1 MNRIAHWLI
10 IFTLLLIGCNQAFA
24 ENIIPLQVSDQNKLD
39 LSTSTYVLKKQ
50 NITEVKHVLAE
61 SDIYWRQLQPADSKM
76 IGAHNFWLQ
85 VELVTSSPSVSR
97 FLEINNPHLDQI
109 KIYHFING
117 ELADKTILGD
127 SLPFSQRLFNANS
140 FYYPINIV
148 AGQTQLLLIKIDTQ
162 GSAHLPLTLWSDKAL
177 LEHKDSQLIIDG
189 MQLGT
194 LLGIGCFSLFFAFAS
209 RSYSYGYYSGYV
221 LCMTLIIATLNGY
234 AFQYLWPKWPSLQQ
248 SVMTIILPL
257 ALAFALLLTEKI
269 LHLRNQNVHMLRFCR
284 YGASIA
290 VFLSGLSFLI
300 SYELALLIDLNTIIA
315 VSIALMVLTSIQAY
329 KGHKLAKL
337 YAFGWGL
344 MVIGACMTCL
354 SYLGVLAF
362 EYSPQT
368 PMMVGLTLEI
378 AVMSVILAIRYND
391 ERKSKMRIQQKALVQ
406 AERIRKARESALTAE
421 TKSNAKL
428 ERMVQERT
436 LELEMAYRELNEA
449 HDKLKEQTTIDTLTG
464 VKNRSAFDKKL
475 AAESKLSRRQ
485 MTPIAVMML
494 DIDRFKLINDTYG
507 HLAGDL
513 ALKAIATAIKDEL
526 KRPADIV
533 SRYGGEEFAIILPT
547 TDMPGALALADRIRK
562 SIKSLRIEW
571 QQQRISLTVSIGV
584 SSAIITDDAHA
595 MKLLEQADKALY
607 FAKSSGRDQ
616 VQEYSVRFNATAV

>member
-1 MNRIAHWLI
+1 MTRIAHWLI
-10 IFTLLLIGCNQAFA
+10 ISALLFIFSIQVFA
-24 ENIIPLQVSDQNKLD
+24 QNIIPLQISDQSKLD

-50 NITEVKHVLAE
+50 NVTDVNHVLVE
-61 SDIYWRQLQPADSKM
+61 SDIYWRKLQPADTKM

-85 VELVTSSPSVSR
+85 VEFTASSSSVSR
-97 FLEINNPHLDQI
+97 IIEINNPHLDQI
-109 KIYHFING
+109 KIYHFVDG
-117 ELADKTILGD
+117 VLADDIVLGD
-127 SLPFSQRLFNANS
+127 SLPFAERLFNTHS
-140 FYYPINIV
+140 FYYPIKIV
-148 AGQTQLLLIKIDTQ
+148 TGQTQQLLIKVDTE
-162 GSAHLPLTLWSDKAL
+162 GSAHLPLTLWSNKAL
-177 LEHKDSQLIIDG
+177 LEHKESQVLVDG
-189 MQLGT
+189 IHLGT
-194 LLGIGCFSLFFAFAS
+194 LIGIGCFSLFFAFAS

-248 SVMTIILPL
+248 NVLPIILPL

-269 LHLRNQNVHMLRFCR
+269 LHLRNQNVYMLRFCR
-284 YGASIA
+284 YGASVAI
-290 VFLSGLSFLI
+290 FLSGLSLFI

-315 VSIALMVLTSIQAY
+315 VAIALMVLTSIQAY

-344 MVIGACMTCL
+344 MVIGACMSCL
-354 SYLGVLAF
+354 SYLGVLTF
-362 EYSPQT
+362 DYPPQV
-368 PMMVGLTLEI
+368 PMMIGLTLEI
-378 AVMSVILAIRYND
+378 GVMSVILAIRYND
-391 ERKSKMRIQQKALVQ
+391 ERKSKMRIQQKALIQ

-436 LELEMAYRELNEA
+436 LELEVAYRELNEA

-485 MTPIAVMML
+485 STPIALMML

-513 ALKAIATAIKDEL
+513 ALKAIATRIKDEL

-533 SRYGGEEFAIILPT
+533 SRYGGEEFALILPT
-547 TDMPGALALADRIRK
+547 TDMAGAMVLAEKIRK

-584 SSAIITDDAHA
+584 SSAIIIDDAHA
-595 MKLLEQADKALY
+595 LKLLEQADKALY
-607 FAKSSGRDQ
+607 FSKSNGRDQ
-616 VQEYSVRFNATAV
+616 VQEFSIRFNATAV